1 MTKAGMKIMDKSV
14 YKDKIIEI
22 INSIDDEN
30 VLEYLLVFIKGKV
43 KAEA

>member
-1 MTKAGMKIMDKSV
+1 MDDSV

>member
-1 MTKAGMKIMDKSV
+1 MMKAGIKIMDESV